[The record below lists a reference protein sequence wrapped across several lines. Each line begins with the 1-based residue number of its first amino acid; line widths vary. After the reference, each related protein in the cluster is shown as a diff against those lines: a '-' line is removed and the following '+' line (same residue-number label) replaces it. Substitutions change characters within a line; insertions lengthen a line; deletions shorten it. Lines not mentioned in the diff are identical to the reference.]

1 MISYKRAA
9 NVPDATIAAARAA
22 GHGVNQVKSAR
33 RGTVQDI
40 REFSRFDLLQL
51 FSALLQLFECLHDGL
66 CHAPV
71 SFLGSAD
78 DGELITSGDAL
89 VTVLIVEADAQ
100 ETRR

>member
-1 MISYKRAA
+1 MSRTQLPGRHVRPGYA
-9 NVPDATIAAARAA
+9 
-22 GHGVNQVKSAR
+22 VNQVGSAR

-40 REFSRFDLLQL
+40 RKFSGFDLLQL

-66 CHAPV
+66 GHAPV

-78 DGELITSGDAL
+78 DGELITGGDAL
-89 VTVLIVEADAQ
+89 VTVLIVKADAQ